1 MEVTL
6 YVVAFAVAA
15 VLVGGGVL
23 HLSGRGTPAGPP
35 ESRGAKGAWSNILFG
50 TGLALGT
57 AARIPSS
64 HRLLW
69 DGVLLGPALV
79 CVVVAFLLYTGPRRA
94 AR

>member
-6 YVVAFAVAA
+6 YAVAFAVSA

-23 HLSGRGTPAGPP
+23 HLAGRGTPVGPT
-35 ESRGAKGAWSNILFG
+35 ESRGAKGARSNILFG

-57 AARIPSS
+57 AARIPTS

-69 DGVLLGPALV
+69 DGVLLGPAFV
-79 CVVVAFLLYTGPRRA
+79 CVVVAFLLYVGPRRA
-94 AR
+94 VR